1 MKERLRQIHSAAPIR
16 ICDIG
21 GWTDTWFAGHGSVFN
36 IAATPYVEVQ
46 ISTHPRDAEERVTLH
61 LENYNDTY
69 TLDPE
74 HIIYGKHPLIEASI
88 DSMEI
93 PGNISLNI
101 DISSPA
107 PSGASVGTS
116 AAVCVALLGALD
128 ALTPGRLTPH
138 ELAGLAHSVETEKL
152 KYQSGIQDQL
162 CCAYG
167 GINYIHMHSFP
178 HSSVTPVDVSNNILD
193 ELEKRLSLIYIGNP
207 HNSSEVHKMVI
218 ADLGENARND
228 PRLEK
233 LRELAIEAKDALET
247 GSLEVLGQVMDRNTD
262 IQRSLHPDLV
272 CEKFEEIIEIADY
285 YDVSGCKVN
294 GAGGDGG
301 SITILSDGN
310 GERKKEMIHTLEE
323 KGYVSV
329 PLSLSHHGLRVRSDS

>member
-1 MKERLRQIHSAAPIR
+1 MKETFMQIHSAAPIR

-21 GWTDTWFAGHGSVFN
+21 GWTDTWFSGHGSVFN

-46 ISTHPRDAEERVTLH
+46 ISTHPQDTEKRVTLH

-69 TLDPE
+69 SLDPD
-74 HIIYGKHPLIEASI
+74 HIVYEKHPLIEASI
-88 DSMEI
+88 DSVEI
-93 PGNISLNI
+93 PRDISLGI

-128 ALTPGRLTPH
+128 ALTPGRLSPH
-138 ELAGLAHSVETEKL
+138 KIADLAHIVETEKL
-152 KYQSGIQDQL
+152 KLQSGIQDQL
-162 CCAYG
+162 CSAYG
-167 GINYIHMHSFP
+167 GINYIHMHAFP
-178 HSSVTPVDVSNNILD
+178 HSSVTPVKVSNGVLE
-193 ELEKRLSLIYIGNP
+193 ELGKRLVLIYIGSP
-207 HNSSEVHKMVI
+207 HNSSDVHKMVI
-218 ADLGENARND
+218 GDLGEHARND

-233 LRELAIEAKDALET
+233 LRELAIEAKDALQT
-247 GSLEVLGQVMDRNTD
+247 GSLEVLGQVMDRNTE
-262 IQRSLHPDLV
+262 IQRSLHPALV

-301 SITILSDGN
+301 SITILADGDA
-310 GERKKEMIHTLEE
+310 EAKKEMIHTLEE
-323 KGYVSV
+323 KGYLSIPV
-329 PLSLSHHGLRVRSDS
+329 SLSQHGIRVRTDH